1 MCSDHRDCHYHT
13 ARHGNYVYNNNNHHI
28 TVIIIIII
36 IITGTDMVL
45 QYRPSLTGGNGG
57 LS

>member
-45 QYRPSLTGGNGG
+45 QYRPSHGW
-57 LS
+57 